1 MQGRASLNRVPE
13 EILSDPQLQL
23 AMKVLPDNY
32 NLEVPKT
39 IWRIR
44 KDGFKRVALQVC
56 RASRLHKILRL
67 NDKSQVSSQ
76 PLTRE
81 FIY

>member
-1 MQGRASLNRVPE
+1 
-13 EILSDPQLQL
+13 
-23 AMKVLPDNY
+23 MKVLPDNY

-56 RASRLHKILRL
+56 RASRLHKILRF
-67 NDKSQVSSQ
+67 NDKSKVSSQ
-76 PLTRE
+76 PLTRG
-81 FIY
+81 FL